1 LVLGNC
7 DCLPDNYFVTIY
19 NQDIESQRLLPPML
33 GTNSSIS
40 RGAVMENDQ
49 IEVYNY
55 LDMNAVFKNSI
66 IEVFS
71 IKKLQT
77 AFPEM
82 DEFTLKDFEAKW
94 RTARQRMLNFKFDS

>member
-1 LVLGNC
+1 M
-7 DCLPDNYFVTIY
+7 
-19 NQDIESQRLLPPML
+19 ES
-33 GTNSSIS
+33 GK
-40 RGAVMENDQ
+40 

-55 LDMNAVFKNSI
+55 LDMHAMANDNV

-82 DEFTLKDFEAKW
+82 DEFT
-94 RTARQRMLNFKFDS
+94 

>member
-1 LVLGNC
+1 
-7 DCLPDNYFVTIY
+7 
-19 NQDIESQRLLPPML
+19 ML

-40 RGAVMENDQ
+40 QGAVLENDK

-55 LDMNAVFKNSI
+55 LDMHAVINNSI

-71 IKKLQT
+71 IRKLQK

-82 DEFTLKDFEAKW
+82 DEFTLKDFEAEW
-94 RTARQRMLNFKFDS
+94 RTAMQMILNSKFDS